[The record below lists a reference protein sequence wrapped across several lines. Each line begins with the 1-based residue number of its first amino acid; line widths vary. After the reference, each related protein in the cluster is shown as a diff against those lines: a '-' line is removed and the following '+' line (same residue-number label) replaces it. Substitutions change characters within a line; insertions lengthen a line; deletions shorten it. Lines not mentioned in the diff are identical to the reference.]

1 MLDLTLRDEFRGKR
15 LKGTTVDFTNQS
27 KTGALDVSA
36 ADFLKI
42 TYPSFDLLKT
52 VEATGPGQSRP
63 VVLLGAR
70 GQGKSH
76 LLAALYHLS
85 TSAEAGH
92 KWMAENSNGSGLIV
106 WRMAEIR
113 IRKMDLRTAT
123 RSRGRV

>member
-1 MLDLTLRDEFRGKR
+1 MLDLRLRDEFRGNR
-15 LKGTTVDFTNQS
+15 LKGTTVDFTNTS

-76 LLAALYHLS
+76 LLAAMYHLC
-85 TSAEAGH
+85 TSPNAGRTWLSEWTERLGSQVGSLQLRQDCKVIAE
-92 KWMAENSNGSGLIV
+92 S
-106 WRMAEIR
+106 
-113 IRKMDLRTAT
+113 
-123 RSRGRV
+123 

>member
-1 MLDLTLRDEFRGKR
+1 MLDLRLREEFRGKR
-15 LKGTTVDFTNQS
+15 LKGTTVDFTNTS

-36 ADFLKI
+36 SDFLKI

-76 LLAALYHLS
+76 LLAALYHLC
-85 TSAEAGH
+85 TNAEAG
-92 KWMAENSNGSGLIV
+92 N
-106 WRMAEIR
+106 
-113 IRKMDLRTAT
+113 
-123 RSRGRV
+123 